1 MPAEICLEPQRLFE
15 SVVGF
20 ASGGQF
26 WPPNSPKASEIG
38 LSLEPQQVLRGANGK
53 MPDFGIFGASYSKNF
68 VICIV
73 TKKGGQT
80 YGK

>member
-1 MPAEICLEPQRLFE
+1 M
-15 SVVGF
+15 
-20 ASGGQF
+20 
-26 WPPNSPKASEIG
+26 N
-38 LSLEPQQVLRGANGK
+38 
-53 MPDFGIFGASYSKNF
+53 DFSSIGASYLKFF

>member
-1 MPAEICLEPQRLFE
+1 MPAEIRLEPQRLFG

-20 ASGGQF
+20 ASGDQF
-26 WPPNSPKASEIG
+26 CPPNSPKASEIG
-38 LSLEPQQVLRGANGK
+38 LSLELQLTFRGSNGK
-53 MPDFGIFGASYSKNF
+53 MPDFGIFGASYSKDF